1 MDCSALPA
9 RRAGVGAG
17 RMPDWSGLE
26 SGYDSFSDLADYCN
40 FSNLCRECLAG
51 AAERKGMR
59 KAWA

>member
-17 RMPDWSGLE
+17 RMPDRSGLE
-26 SGYDSFSDLADYCN
+26 SGDDCLPNLADRCD
-40 FSNLCRECLAG
+40 SGDLCGECLAG
-51 AAERKGMR
+51 IAERKGMR

>member
-9 RRAGVGAG
+9 RCAGVGAG
-17 RMPDWSGLE
+17 RLTDWTGLE
-26 SGYDSFSDLADYCN
+26 SGYDSSLNLADWCD
-40 FSNLCRECLAG
+40 SGILCGKRLAG

>member
-9 RRAGVGAG
+9 RRTGVGAG
-17 RMPDWSGLE
+17 RMLDWSGLE
-26 SGYDSFSDLADYCN
+26 SGYDSFSDLADCCD
-40 FSNLCRECLAG
+40 SGNLCGKRLAG

>member
-9 RRAGVGAG
+9 RCAGVGAG
-17 RMPDWSGLE
+17 RMLDWSGLE
-26 SGYDSFSDLADYCN
+26 SGYDSFSGLADCCD
-40 FSNLCRECLAG
+40 SGNLCRKRLAG